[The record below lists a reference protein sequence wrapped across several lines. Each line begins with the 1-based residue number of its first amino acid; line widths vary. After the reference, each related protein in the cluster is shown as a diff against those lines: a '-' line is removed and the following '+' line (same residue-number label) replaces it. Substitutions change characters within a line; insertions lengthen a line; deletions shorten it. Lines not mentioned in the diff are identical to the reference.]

1 MALDPRKRQKKLQRR
16 KSKQKAKKKSTALG
30 QFSPLGQQMVLAEK
44 APILHCCA
52 ADSLWDEGIGNVLI
66 SRARGAEVAFGMF
79 LVDMYCLGVKNA
91 FFNVVSRSDY
101 DFKIFEQ
108 AFRGE
113 HVDLSPECGRNLVE
127 GAVRYARDLGFAPH
141 RDYRQAKRIFGDI
154 DATECQQQ
162 FVYGKDGQPMFIAG
176 PDDGAMRCRQIIDTL
191 AARCGPD
198 GFHFTMP
205 GAAVGA
211 YLDDDVLY
219 FGPPDDD
226 L

>member
-16 KSKQKAKKKSTALG
+16 KAKQKAKQKSTALRSS
-30 QFSPLGQQMVLAEK
+30 SPLALRLAVAEK
-44 APILHCCA
+44 APLLHCCA
-52 ADSLWDEGIGNVLI
+52 ADCIWEQGIGHVLI
-66 SRARGAEVAFGMF
+66 SRTRGTEVAFGMF
-79 LVDMYCLGVKNA
+79 LLDMYCLGVKNA
-91 FFNVVSRSDY
+91 FFNVVSRSEY
-101 DFKIFEQ
+101 DFRIYET
-108 AFRGE
+108 AIRGG

-127 GAVRYARDLGFAPH
+127 GAVYYARDLGFSPH

-154 DATECQQQ
+154 DASGCQQQ

-205 GAAVGA
+205 VPSMGAF
-211 YLDDDVLY
+211 LDDDVLHIEPY
-219 FGPPDDD
+219 EDD
-226 L
+226 